1 MDKILLFKDNK
12 DCCACGACVNK
23 CPKQAITM
31 QEDEYGFMYPVI
43 DVDRCFKC
51 GLCVKTCAYQ
61 NSVLEQEPQTTF
73 IAQTKNTD
81 IKKSASGGVFASISR
96 QFIEAGGVIFGT
108 ALDYEDNILEPR
120 YIMADNLKD
129 LEKLLGSKY
138 VQSSTGNIF
147 TLVKEQLLKNI
158 MILFCGTPCQVDGLK
173 TYLGGRHYENL
184 YCVDIICHGVPS
196 KKMFQDYIRFMEQK
210 YNDKILDFKFR
221 DKTNGWGLTA
231 NVYTANASNKLIPC
245 YMSSYYDM
253 FLKSYTYRINC
264 YSCKYANKHRVGDV
278 TIGDFWGVEIE
289 HPEVLCANGGDID
302 EKQGVSCIIVNNTQG
317 KKLLSNYGN
326 GLMLVKSQ
334 YDKVAKHN
342 GQLNKPCIL
351 NEKKRNGVLEAYY
364 KNGYTGVEKWY
375 KKDLGVKGLVKNK
388 IKSIL
393 PTFIKQGIKMI
404 LNFK

>member
-1 MDKILLFKDNK
+1 MDKILLFKDKK

-43 DVDRCFKC
+43 DVDKCVKC

-81 IKKSASGGVFASISR
+81 IKKSASGGVFASIAR
-96 QFIEAGGVIFGT
+96 QVLEAGGVIFGT

-120 YIMADNLKD
+120 YVMADNLKD

-138 VQSSTGNIF
+138 VQSDTGNIF
-147 TLVKEQLLKNI
+147 ILVKEQLLKNR
-158 MILFCGTPCQVDGLK
+158 MVLFCGTPCQVDGLK
-173 TYLGGRHYENL
+173 ACLGRHYENL
-184 YCVDIICHGVPS
+184 YCIDIICHGVPS
-196 KKMFQDYIRFMEQK
+196 KKMFKDYIRFLEQK

-231 NVYTANASNKLIPC
+231 NAYTANAGNKLIPC

-278 TIGDFWGVEIE
+278 TIGDFWGVDIE
-289 HPEVLCANGGDID
+289 HSEVLCTNGGDID
-302 EKQGVSCIIVNNTQG
+302 EKQGVSCVIVNNGQG

-326 GLMLVKSQ
+326 GLMLVESQ
-334 YDKVAKHN
+334 YDKAAKHN
-342 GQLNKPCIL
+342 GQLNYPGAL
-351 NEKKRNGVLEAYY
+351 NENKRNNVLEVYS
-364 KNGYTGVEKWY
+364 KNGYAEVEKWY
-375 KKDLGVKGLVKNK
+375 KKDLGVKGLLKNK
-388 IKSIL
+388 IKNIL
-393 PTFIKQGIKMI
+393 PVKFLNVIKF
-404 LNFK
+404 LFLR